1 MKKSLSYLYLSDLLL
16 PSVVPVHLWIVRS
29 YKDYRLYVIRQCYM
43 HMKTTK
49 FVIQNY
55 YFELCV
61 IAKFFMLFA
70 FLHALQV
77 FSFVCVRVLK
87 VFKT

>member
-1 MKKSLSYLYLSDLLL
+1 
-16 PSVVPVHLWIVRS
+16 
-29 YKDYRLYVIRQCYM
+29 
-43 HMKTTK
+43 MKTTK

-61 IAKFFMLFA
+61 ISNFFMLFA